1 MLLVRVALMTGLC
14 ALCAAQ
20 AAQAQPS
27 SEASGT
33 VEEREEALISQAI
46 ELRRQGLHEAAAV
59 VLRRAVGQR
68 RSPRA
73 CGQLALAEQAIGR
86 WAQAER
92 LFREA
97 LAAMDDP
104 WVARNRATLESSLA
118 SAASRLATVEI
129 VGGDVGAELWVDG
142 ELAGILPMDRALRV
156 VVGTVRVEHRSPR
169 GPSVTRVIELGVGGR
184 ERVYFATTPANERRT
199 DRASEPAEQQRPAS
213 VGAGALTVVADRREI
228 ALHPVTWVGVAVAG
242 TAALGV
248 LVPWAAG
255 QSIATSFDAA
265 CIESAMIDRARCA
278 ARREDDQRTL
288 DAIATATDVGWAVLA
303 VGVVGAGVGLGVS
316 FWGRGASVRGRF

>member
-14 ALCAAQ
+14 AVFAAP
-20 AAQAQPS
+20 AAQAQATPGS
-27 SEASGT
+27 SETLEA
-33 VEEREEALISQAI
+33 REETLVQQAI
-46 ELRRQGLHEAAAV
+46 ELRRQGQHEAAAV
-59 VLRRAVGQR
+59 LLRRAVELR

-97 LAAMDDP
+97 LTASDDP
-104 WVARNRATLESSLA
+104 WVARNRAILESSLA
-118 SAASRLATVEI
+118 SAVSRLATVEI
-129 VGGDVGAELWVDG
+129 VGGDDGAELWIDG
-142 ELAGILPMDRALRV
+142 ERAGVLPADRVLRA
-156 VVGTVRVEHRSPR
+156 VVGTIRVEHRSPR
-169 GPSVTRVIELGVGGR
+169 GPAVTRVIELGVGGR
-184 ERVYFATTPANERRT
+184 ERVYFATTAANERRT
-199 DRASEPAEQQRPAS
+199 DRASEHAERPRPAS
-213 VGAGALTVVADRREI
+213 VGAGALSVVADRRET

-242 TAALGV
+242 TAVLGV

-265 CIESAMIDRARCA
+265 CVDSMTIDRARCA

-288 DAIATATDVGWAVLA
+288 DAIATATDVGWVVLA
-303 VGVVGAGVGLGVS
+303 VGIATTGAGVGVS